1 VVGRF
6 CFSQSFG
13 AFAARPDRGVRA
25 EGETH
30 PKKTTR
36 KARKAY
42 RASFYKDI
50 PEDLPQVERD
60 RRAEAAFKE
69 HMARLAFLSAKAR
82 RKAGTDEAAK
92 T

>member
-1 VVGRF
+1 LAASVSLSPSER
-6 CFSQSFG
+6 SQR
-13 AFAARPDRGVRA
+13 ARIAAYAQKVKHD
-25 EGETH
+25 

-36 KARKAY
+36 KAREAY

-50 PEDLPQVERD
+50 PEDLPQAERN

-82 RKAGTDEAAK
+82 RKAASP
-92 T
+92 